1 MLRETEASSDDSSV
15 CTIQTSLDSK
25 ILESQEEHLKYMIN
39 DIKEAS
45 KE

>member
-1 MLRETEASSDDSSV
+1 MLRETEALSDDSGIY
-15 CTIQTSLDSK
+15 TMQIALDPK
-25 ILESQEEHLKYMIN
+25 ILESQKEHLKYMIN